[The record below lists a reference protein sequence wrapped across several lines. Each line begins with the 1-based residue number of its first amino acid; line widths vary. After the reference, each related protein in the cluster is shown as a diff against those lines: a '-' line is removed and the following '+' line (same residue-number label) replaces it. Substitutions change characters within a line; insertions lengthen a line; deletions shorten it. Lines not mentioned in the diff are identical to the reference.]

1 MINKQVATGDA
12 WYSIVA
18 RQISDKILDKETG
31 KTDKMASIFFAAYM
45 LVVGVVMLN
54 IVIAVLLDEF
64 LTTMMKVR

>member
-18 RQISDKILDKETG
+18 RQILDKETG

-54 IVIAVLLDEF
+54 IVIAVLLDQF

>member
-18 RQISDKILDKETG
+18 RQILDKETG

-45 LVVGVVMLN
+45 LG
-54 IVIAVLLDEF
+54 
-64 LTTMMKVR
+64 